1 MIFTKEEIL
10 GLLKM
15 SYGAQIG
22 TLIEWDIIDWEYYG
36 RCIGNKRPLE
46 SRADLA
52 YRLRDQIIDSQ
63 DVEKIYRFFQ
73 SMDEV
78 AGEKRPLTPRRCLG
92 KAPWTLRAYHSIWLL
107 LKMQP
112 IEMICAAL
120 LAEQSIKKGGEE

>member
-1 MIFTKEEIL
+1 MTLTKEEIL

-36 RCIGNKRPLE
+36 RCIGNKRPVE
-46 SRADLA
+46 SLADLA
-52 YRLRDQIIDSQ
+52 YRLRDQILDSE
-63 DVEKIYRFFQ
+63 DGKKIYRFIK

-78 AGEKRPLTPRRCLG
+78 AGEKRPAT
-92 KAPWTLRAYHSIWLL
+92 WLL
-107 LKMQP
+107 LKMRP

-120 LAEQSIKKGGEE
+120 LVEQSIKKGGE